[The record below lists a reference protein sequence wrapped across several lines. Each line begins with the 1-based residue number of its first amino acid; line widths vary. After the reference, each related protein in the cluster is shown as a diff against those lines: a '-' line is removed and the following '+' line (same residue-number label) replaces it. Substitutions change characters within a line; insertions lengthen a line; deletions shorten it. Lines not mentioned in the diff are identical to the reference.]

1 MTGVYLGL
9 GSNLGDR
16 VAHLDF
22 ARRRLEAQGVRIL
35 KASDEENTGPV
46 GIVDQPDFLNQVV
59 EVDTRLEPRP
69 LLHACKQIEVAAGR
83 TLGGQRWGPRELDID
98 ILIYGDLN
106 LDENDLVIPHPM
118 LPDRRFVHRELAQV
132 APVLM
137 ADAVVLVPYDP
148 TWPDQFE
155 AEADRLRKALGPV
168 CVRVDHVGST
178 AVPGLV
184 AKDILDIQVSVD
196 ALEPPERFVDP
207 LGSAG
212 YAYVPDPR
220 FPTYPFFRY
229 PAEGPRRVHLHVAL
243 AGSPEEM
250 EHVNFRDRL
259 REDQTLADL
268 YVDLKRHL
276 ARRYFTNRI
285 AYSNSKGQFIGAALS
300 D

>member
-9 GSNLGDR
+9 GRNLGDR
-16 VAHLDF
+16 SAHLDF
-22 ARRRLEAQGVRIL
+22 ARRRLDAQGVRII

-46 GIVDQPDFLNQVV
+46 GVIDQPDFLNQVV
-59 EVDTRLEPRP
+59 EVDTELEPRP
-69 LLHACKQIEVAAGR
+69 LLRTCKTIEVEAGR
-83 TLGGQRWGPRELDID
+83 NQNGLRWGPRELDID
-98 ILIYGDLN
+98 ILIYRDLN
-106 LDENDLVIPHPM
+106 VDDSDLVIPHPM
-118 LPDRRFVHRELAQV
+118 LPDRRFVQRELAQV

-137 ADAVVLVPYDP
+137 ADAVVLMPYDP
-148 TWPDQFE
+148 TWPEQFE
-155 AEADRLRKALGPV
+155 AEATRLREALGPR

-196 ALEPPERFVDP
+196 ALEPAEAFVDP
-207 LGSAG
+207 LVELG

-243 AGSPEEM
+243 AGSAEEND
-250 EHVNFRDRL
+250 HVDFRDRL

-268 YVDLKRHL
+268 YVELKRHL

>member
-16 VAHLDF
+16 AAHLDF
-22 ARRRLEAQGVRIL
+22 ARRRLEAEGVKIL
-35 KASDEENTGPV
+35 KASQEENTGPV
-46 GIVDQPDFLNQVV
+46 GLVDQPDFLNQVV
-59 EVDTRLEPRP
+59 EVDTELEPRP
-69 LLHACKQIEVAAGR
+69 LLVTCKTIEKAAGR
-83 TLGGQRWGPRELDID
+83 NHAAERWGPRELDID
-98 ILIYGDLN
+98 ILIYRDVN
-106 LDENDLVIPHPM
+106 IDDNDLVIPHPM
-118 LPDRRFVHRELAQV
+118 LPDRRFVQRELAEV

-137 ADAVVLVPYDP
+137 ADAVVLMPYDP
-148 TWPDQFE
+148 SWPERFE
-155 AEADRLRKALGPV
+155 AEATRLRDALGDA

-196 ALEPPERFVDP
+196 RLEPKERYVDP
-207 LGSAG
+207 VVALG

-220 FPTYPFFRY
+220 FPTYPFFRF
-229 PAEGPRRVHLHVAL
+229 PAEGPRKVHLHVAL
-243 AGSPEEM
+243 SGSVEEM
-250 EHVNFRDRL
+250 DHVNFRDRL

-268 YVDLKRHL
+268 YVELKRHL